1 MKINTNVLV
10 KSIVGVVLIGAA
22 LTLLQI
28 WFDLFVWIIFW
39 KLIAT
44 LVIIGSVV
52 SFIIAVM
59 IDMGDQ
65 KKLKDEK
72 YLD

>member
-10 KSIVGVVLIGAA
+10 KSIIGVVLIGAA

-28 WFDLFVWIIFW
+28 WFDLFTWIIFW

>member
-10 KSIVGVVLIGAA
+10 KSIIGVVLLGAA
-22 LTLLQI
+22 LTLVQI
-28 WFDLFVWIIFW
+28 WMGLFESLIFW

-59 IDMGDQ
+59 VDMGDQ
-65 KKLKDEK
+65 KKLKDDK
-72 YLD
+72 YID